1 MHVLDKELAFF
12 NTHKGEWVKNHPDK
26 FALVKGDELIGT
38 FDTAEAAL
46 AEGAKRYGS
55 TAFLV
60 RKINQSDE
68 NVFIPA
74 LSLGLL
80 YATA

>member
-12 NTHKGEWVKNHPDK
+12 NKHKGEWVKNHPDK
-26 FALVKGDELIGT
+26 FALVKDEALIGT
-38 FDTAEAAL
+38 FDTAETAVT
-46 AEGAKRYGS
+46 EGAKRFGS

-60 RKINQSDE
+60 RKISQSEE
-68 NVFIPA
+68 NVFIPS
-74 LSLGLL
+74 LTLGLL